1 MLHQVRCSGLV
12 ETTKISSLGFPNR
25 IAYDQFALRY
35 AVVIRGLGTPKPGL
49 APDVYAGIAKKII
62 AGLKVPAEDFRM
74 GKTKLFLRSG
84 FVADMEATRDKAL
97 NVCIF

>member
-1 MLHQVRCSGLV
+1 V
-12 ETTKISSLGFPNR
+12 ETTKIASLGFPNR

-35 AVVIRGLGTPKPGL
+35 ALVIRGLGTPKPGQPP
-49 APDVYAGIAKKII
+49 ATYAAISKKII
-62 AGLKVPAEDFRM
+62 EGLKVPAEDFRI

-97 NVCIF
+97 NVRVL